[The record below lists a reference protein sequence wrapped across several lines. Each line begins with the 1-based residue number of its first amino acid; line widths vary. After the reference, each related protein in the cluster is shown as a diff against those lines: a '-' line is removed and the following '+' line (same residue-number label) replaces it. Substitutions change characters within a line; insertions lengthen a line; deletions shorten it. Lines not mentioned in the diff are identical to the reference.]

1 MKKDNKMKNIRN
13 RFIAI
18 ISLLLFITTPIQAQ
32 VFIMDEDQGGNIR
45 VEEMDFVIPVPYQAG
60 DLDEYIPIGEGLFLL
75 SGLGTSYLLRKR
87 KKEYYSPESC

>member
-1 MKKDNKMKNIRN
+1 MKNIRN

-18 ISLLLFITTPIQAQ
+18 ISFLLFIITPIQAQ

-60 DLDEYIPIGEGLFLL
+60 DLDEYIPIGEGLFFL
-75 SGLGTSYLLRKR
+75 SGLGTIYLLRKR
-87 KKEYYSPESC
+87 KKEK

>member
-32 VFIMDEDQGGNIR
+32 VFIMDEDQ
-45 VEEMDFVIPVPYQAG
+45 VETLGWRKWILLSPSHTRLVIWTS
-60 DLDEYIPIGEGLFLL
+60 IFLL
-75 SGLGTSYLLRKR
+75 AKDCFCCQDLEPSI
-87 KKEYYSPESC
+87 C

>member
-75 SGLGTSYLLRKR
+75 SGLGTIYLLRKR
-87 KKEYYSPESC
+87 KKE